1 MLETGPWGNKSGL
14 TAVQPRG
21 GNGPVAVGNIS
32 LKLPEVI
39 SISVLVKNGVH
50 LQDYPQRIWD
60 KKEMWAEERPPRGH
74 EQFSVV
80 GRSGSRTSSEARLW
94 WKSVEEKI
102 SGRERSVVRR
112 VARFSKIKN
121 VHGSCTVAIR
131 RHWEA
136 GGEQAL
142 W

>member
-60 KKEMWAEERPPRGH
+60 KKRD
-74 EQFSVV
+74 V
-80 GRSGSRTSSEARLW
+80 G
-94 WKSVEEKI
+94 
-102 SGRERSVVRR
+102 
-112 VARFSKIKN
+112 
-121 VHGSCTVAIR
+121 
-131 RHWEA
+131 
-136 GGEQAL
+136 
-142 W
+142 